1 MATAEQMT
9 SAWRGAPFSMMA
21 FHYNTEQHRAY
32 LHMIDTI
39 AQHWLRV
46 FDHNTD
52 FYSAVY
58 WDLLTR
64 LWQANKP
71 VRRTEALKFMTS
83 VKSAATASKYLNEA
97 LRQRLLQEYPNP
109 QDARSK
115 VLELSPD
122 VRARLDTFFD
132 HAVEEVR
139 RANQGISHK
148 GPVPDLG

>member
-1 MATAEQMT
+1 
-9 SAWRGAPFSMMA
+9 
-21 FHYNTEQHRAY
+21 
-32 LHMIDTI
+32 MIDTI
-39 AQHWLRV
+39 SQHWLRV

-71 VRRTEALKFMTS
+71 VRRTDALKFMTS
-83 VKSAATASKYLNEA
+83 VKSAATAGKYLNEA
-97 LRQRLLQEYPNP
+97 IRQRLLQEYPNP

-122 VRARLDTFFD
+122 FRARLDTFFD

>member
-1 MATAEQMT
+1 
-9 SAWRGAPFSMMA
+9 MMA
-21 FHYNTEQHRAY
+21 FHYTTEQHRAY

-39 AQHWLRV
+39 SQHWLRV

-64 LWQANKP
+64 LWHANTP
-71 VRRTEALKFMTS
+71 VRRTEALKCMTS
-83 VKSAATASKYLNEA
+83 VKSAATAGKYLNA
-97 LRQRLLQEYPNP
+97 AIRQGLLQESPNP

-122 VRARLDTFFD
+122 LRARLDTFFD
-132 HAVEEVR
+132 HAVAAVR
-139 RANQGISHK
+139 QANQAISHQ
-148 GPVPDLG
+148 GPVPDVG

>member
-1 MATAEQMT
+1 
-9 SAWRGAPFSMMA
+9 
-21 FHYNTEQHRAY
+21 
-32 LHMIDTI
+32 MIDTI
-39 AQHWLRV
+39 SQHWLRV

-71 VRRTEALKFMTS
+71 VRRTDALKFMTS
-83 VKSAATASKYLNEA
+83 VKSAATAGKYLNEA
-97 LRQRLLQEYPNP
+97 IRQRLLQEYPNP

-122 VRARLDTFFD
+122 FRARLDTFFD
-132 HAVEEVR
+132 HAVGAVR
-139 RANQGISHK
+139 QANQGIRHK
-148 GPVPDLG
+148 GPVPDLV